1 MDYSPY
7 YFRREKREKR
17 AGDEAAY
24 RRTGYSAGR
33 GRKAKKGV
41 RIEVV
46 LVVAIF
52 LCLVTALVLANVWSG
67 EKIIAAITSA
77 FKDKDVYE
85 YYAVAVG
92 EYADEREAVVQATV
106 IRAGGGAGYI
116 FEQGNTYFVALATY
130 LSKDEAEAVC
140 EKNEGAFVYEVKADL
155 NALYDASS
163 DDAAISRTVGDV
175 AAAIKELSERSADYA
190 ANEASA
196 ADTLNAVTAVRNDL
210 YATKEYLYSVKA
222 DAKLTDALL
231 GLVEP
236 VFQGT
241 EAVIMDNHSDEL
253 AAAMRYIVT
262 SGVFALRALCAAH

>member
-52 LCLVTALVLANVWSG
+52 LCLVTALILANVWSG

-85 YYAVAVG
+85 YYVVAVG

-116 FEQGNTYFVALATY
+116 YENNNVYSVALATY
-130 LSKDEAEAVC
+130 LSKDEAKAVS
-140 EKNEGAFVYEVKADL
+140 EKNEGSFICEVTADF

-163 DDAAISRTVGDV
+163 DDAVISRVVGDV
-175 AAAIKELSERSADYA
+175 ASTLRELSERSADYA

-196 ADTLNAVTAVRNDL
+196 
-210 YATKEYLYSVKA
+210 VKA
-222 DAKLTDALL
+222 DAELVDDLLT
-231 GLVEP
+231 LVEP
-236 VFQGT
+236 VFQGA
-241 EAVIMDNHSDEL
+241 EAVVMDNHSDEL

-262 SGVFALRALCAAH
+262 AGAFGLRALCVA